1 MKNNNGSIE
10 LLSIHVDETNKINRG
25 ECWFFDVAQQFPLRS
40 LSQYSGKSTIEVGPP
55 HNGYV
60 IHTFVNNGKLY
71 GKSKILNPDGVIVAK
86 LYFDEGIATGPCTLY
101 DELGRLYFKGRL
113 ENGYRKGRGQE
124 YDEDGDMIFD
134 GFFEKGQ
141 RMNLYPSK
149 ERFGFVEEY
158 DENGNVIRI
167 SERNDNGEIHGKCY
181 LYSKEGK
188 IKKISKWKNGKE
200 INVFAKF
207 SGDKMYEYRNGVK
220 RYEGGYREISK
231 TVYVR
236 EGEGILYKRDG
247 ERKRYEGSFHN
258 GLRHG
263 RGSYFDCMEL
273 KHTRHWTNG
282 FQRIWWYIGLL
293 YLIVAYS
300 LFYTW
305 LFKIYAA
312 QSIIHAIV
320 FIVLIVPL
328 ITILILIPF
337 IICLIIALRDNDFRY
352 YSIFYYTKKKQIS
365 VNHYWGL
372 SIQSFVPPQY
382 DFESITIGNRC
393 FIKAIL
399 FHINGLKQLKQLKI
413 GNKSFSTKVS
423 CCHKIGY
430 SFHILN
436 CPLLQ
441 SIEIGE
447 RSFYDYYGQ
456 FELSN
461 LPALQSISIGSLNND
476 SSNFVYS
483 SFVIQSTSFISF
495 HSLYHRS
502 TSTSTHCFGQNGFQ
516 SIIYNH
522 Y

>member
-1 MKNNNGSIE
+1 MMKNNNGSIE

-25 ECWFFDVAQQFPLRS
+25 ECWFFDVAQQFPPRS
-40 LSQYSGKSTIEVGPP
+40 LSQYSGKSTIEIGPP

-60 IHTFVNNGKLY
+60 IHTFVNNGKLS
-71 GKSKILNPDGVIVAK
+71 GKSKILNSDGVIVAK

-124 YDEDGDMIFD
+124 YDEDGDMTFD

-158 DENGNVIRI
+158 DENGNVISI
-167 SERNDNGEIHGKCY
+167 SERNNNGEIDGKCY

-188 IKKISKWKNGKE
+188 IKKISKWKHGKE

-258 GLRHG
+258 GLRYG

-293 YLIVAYS
+293 YLVVAYS

-305 LFKIYAA
+305 LFKFYVAET
-312 QSIIHAIV
+312 IIHAIV

-328 ITILILIPF
+328 IVILILIPF
-337 IICLIIALRDNDFRY
+337 IICLIIALKDNDFRY
-352 YSIFYYTKKKQIS
+352 YSIFYYTKKKQITI
-365 VNHYWGL
+365 NHYWGL

-399 FHINGLKQLKQLKI
+399 FHINGLKQLKHVKI
-413 GNKSFSTKVS
+413 GNKSFSAKVS
-423 CCHKIGY
+423 CCHKIDY
-430 SFHILN
+430 SFHIFN

-483 SFVIQSTSFISF
+483 SFVIQSTSF

-502 TSTSTHCFGQNGFQ
+502 TSTSTHCFG
-516 SIIYNH
+516 
-522 Y
+522 